1 MFIWQ
6 VDTIW
11 KHRLNVDEHAEM
23 HTERRIIMKKW
34 SQPKVQVMKQEDLS
48 KIVKRTLSIESS
60 LYASGCHH
68 GMIGCK

>member
-1 MFIWQ
+1 MN
-6 VDTIW
+6 TIGR
-11 KHRLNVDEHAEM
+11 HRSNEKEYAEV